1 MSYLHVYVN
10 LFNIHSIFQFNSKA
24 WIVKSCLILQLC
36 DLPHCFKQYLTSIPI
51 WPFSLFITLCN
62 RTPCVLWH
70 KISPPIYVA
79 LDRFHCIT
87 ERRMFLETTPDLT
100 VTVESA
106 SGTSALAFWIA
117 FSTSFT
123 TSSSF
128 FCCSADFFCGFFSFS
143 FKDCKKKKRI
153 WKSKLHWMHIQIR
166 R

>member
-70 KISPPIYVA
+70 KISLPIYVA

-87 ERRMFLETTPDLT
+87 ERRMFLRRPLT
-100 VTVESA
+100 WRWRWSRRAEPPPWPSGSPSA
-106 SGTSALAFWIA
+106 PPSPPARPFSAAPLI
-117 FSTSFT
+117 
-123 TSSSF
+123 SSVAS
-128 FCCSADFFCGFFSFS
+128 SLSLSKTA
-143 FKDCKKKKRI
+143 KKKERI